1 MKNVDFDHSVSF
13 NLKDLLQYSSNQI
26 GKATIVQDSNCTVE
40 AFTFDFGKVK
50 SFEKSHFLR
59 LIHIIEGKA
68 EVVLHNNST
77 FLQQGD
83 SILIPPDTHCS
94 LEANQKFKMICTAIR
109 LRTNLSKRR

>member
-1 MKNVDFDHSVSF
+1 MKNVDFTHSVSF
-13 NLKDLLQYSSNQI
+13 NLKDLLEYNSNKI
-26 GKATIVQDSNCTVE
+26 AMATVVRDKNCTVE
-40 AFTFDFGKVK
+40 AFAFDFGKVK

-59 LIHIIEGKA
+59 FIHVIEGKA

-94 LEANQKFKMICTAIR
+94 LEANEKFKMICTTIR
-109 LRTNLSKRR
+109 IRPDLKNRR